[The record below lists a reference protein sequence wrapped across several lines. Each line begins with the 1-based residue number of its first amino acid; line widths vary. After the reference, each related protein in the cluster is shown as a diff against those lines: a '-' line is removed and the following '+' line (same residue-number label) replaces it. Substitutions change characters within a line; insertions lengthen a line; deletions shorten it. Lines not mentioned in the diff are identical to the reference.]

1 MPATF
6 VRSLVLAVGALSVTA
21 RAQDAPASRPAD
33 ERQPVFAR
41 VIDLHGDVQ
50 HAPAGSTEWQPCKLD
65 DEYPEST
72 RVRTGLRSSIKLQL
86 GQEEP
91 YSVLVIESV
100 GLTEL
105 SEIHKT
111 RTTKRVRVGVGYGRV
126 RAGVAEGGLIS
137 DFTVDSPVATLSKRG
152 TWNFGLAYEPDTQRF
167 EIFLL
172 DYGLVDALNKITGG
186 TRRLL
191 PGQVVT
197 EAMRRWGDEAQIRRN
212 VAIPDILGQGDVEVA
227 FNRIQNDGVG
237 VTNPGGGAVVVINLS
252 NSVNRA
258 EFTRALERS
267 IEVGGVVTPPL
278 SPPPPGTP
286 RLTRPEGFFG
296 TGRGDE
302 LIPVLIDPDSALVK
316 SGAARAGTY
325 RFRRSA
331 VEQWLGRDPR
341 R

>member
-1 MPATF
+1 MSRPHPSWWIVAVGFSAACATAQDPPAT
-6 VRSLVLAVGALSVTA
+6 
-21 RAQDAPASRPAD
+21 QPAG
-33 ERQPVFAR
+33 ETRQPVFAR
-41 VIDLHGDVQ
+41 VIDVQGDVQ
-50 HAPAGSTEWQPCKLD
+50 HAPAGSREWSACKLD
-65 DEYPEST
+65 DEYPEAT
-72 RVRTGLRSSIKLQL
+72 RIRTGLRSSIKLQL
-86 GQEEP
+86 GQEQP

-111 RTTKRVRVGVGYGRV
+111 ETTKRVRVGVGYGKV
-126 RAGVAEGGLIS
+126 RAGVAEGGLVS

-152 TWNFGLAYEPDTQRF
+152 TWNFGLSYEPDTQRF

-172 DYGLVDALNKITGG
+172 DHGLVDALHKATGD

-197 EAMRRWGDEAQIRRN
+197 QAMRRWADEAQIRRN

-227 FNRIQNDGVG
+227 FNRIQTDGVG
-237 VTNPGGGAVVVINLS
+237 VLNPGGGAAMVIHLS
-252 NSVNRA
+252 SATNRA
-258 EFTRALERS
+258 EFTRVLERS
-267 IEVGGVVTPPL
+267 IETGGVVTPPL
-278 SPPPPGTP
+278 QLPPGTP
-286 RLTRPEGFFG
+286 RLSRPEGFFG

-331 VEQWLGRDPR
+331 VEQWLGAQR